1 MQDVFIIS
9 ISRTPIGSLGGS
21 FSAVAA
27 PRLGAIAI
35 KSALERGVVPAEA
48 VEEVYMG
55 NVLSAN
61 EGQAPANQASI
72 FAGIPVHVPCT
83 AINKVCAS
91 GMKALMLS
99 AQSIMLGDKDL
110 IVAGGMES
118 MSNVPY
124 YLSKARRGYRLGHG
138 ELTDG
143 LIRDGLWDPYNDFHM
158 GNAAELCAS
167 KFRLSREDQ
176 DAFAGE
182 SYKRVATAY
191 ERGYSQKEITPVVI
205 ERKKETVTVTED
217 EEFKKVNLEKMPK
230 L

>member
-21 FSAVAA
+21 LSAVAA

-35 KSALERGVVPAEA
+35 KSALERGAVPAEA

-91 GMKALMLS
+91 EIGRASCRERVTSSVEGVS
-99 AQSIMLGDKDL
+99 A
-110 IVAGGMES
+110 
-118 MSNVPY
+118 N
-124 YLSKARRGYRLGHG
+124 
-138 ELTDG
+138 
-143 LIRDGLWDPYNDFHM
+143 
-158 GNAAELCAS
+158 
-167 KFRLSREDQ
+167 
-176 DAFAGE
+176 
-182 SYKRVATAY
+182 
-191 ERGYSQKEITPVVI
+191 QKE
-205 ERKKETVTVTED
+205 
-217 EEFKKVNLEKMPK
+217 MHQ
-230 L
+230 